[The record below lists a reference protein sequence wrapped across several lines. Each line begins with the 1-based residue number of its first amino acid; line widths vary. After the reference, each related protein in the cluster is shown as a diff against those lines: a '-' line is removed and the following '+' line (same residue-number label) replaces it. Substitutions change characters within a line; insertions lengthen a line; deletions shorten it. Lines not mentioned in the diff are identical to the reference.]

1 MLNLTGGYLNYHNT
15 YSTAQI
21 ATATPYM
28 HGTYVGSHFTQIA
41 HSDLVVLFGLNLS
54 ETRMSGG
61 GQVEELRRALE
72 TSKARVII
80 IDPRYT
86 DSVITEHAEWLPI
99 RPTTDAALVAGIAHT
114 LITEQLLDEALV
126 NRYCVGYD
134 RSTCRTRL
142 RLTPAIKIMFLAR
155 AMTVSRKP
163 GMGGGYHRNS
173 GNAYSPTGARN
184 RLGARLLYLR
194 AGGRSVMPTANKPC
208 VLFRRCQR

>member
-21 ATATPYM
+21 ATATPYT

-72 TSKARVII
+72 TSKARVVI

-86 DSVITEHAEWLPI
+86 DSVVTEHAEWLPI

-114 LITEQLLDEALV
+114 LISEQL
-126 NRYCVGYD
+126 Y
-134 RSTCRTRL
+134 
-142 RLTPAIKIMFLAR
+142 
-155 AMTVSRKP
+155 
-163 GMGGGYHRNS
+163 
-173 GNAYSPTGARN
+173 
-184 RLGARLLYLR
+184 
-194 AGGRSVMPTANKPC
+194 
-208 VLFRRCQR
+208 

>member
-1 MLNLTGGYLNYHNT
+1 
-15 YSTAQI
+15 
-21 ATATPYM
+21 M

-134 RSTCRTRL
+134 RSTLPDTAAPNASYKDYVLGTGDDGIAKPRNGR
-142 RLTPAIKIMFLAR
+142 RISPEFRQRVFANWRAKSPRRAPAIF
-155 AMTVSRKP
+155 
-163 GMGGGYHRNS
+163 
-173 GNAYSPTGARN
+173 
-184 RLGARLLYLR
+184 
-194 AGGRSVMPTANKPC
+194 AGWGRSVMPTANKPC